1 VRNGGWSKAGER
13 RAEVGSRGKVP
24 VRFDDSLRTVLAA
37 DTGSAF
43 GAQSAFRQ
51 LVDLIG
57 RRRVPAEGEPLARLR
72 SLRDTVPVAVR
83 AAAAR
88 ALALA
93 DPPAELVAVFAEDLP
108 AVAAPVLRGARL
120 RDGDWSALL
129 PRIGPAGR
137 AVLRHRDGL
146 SPAVR
151 RGLEAF
157 GPTDFTLAHD
167 AAEPVT
173 DPAPIAHRDPT
184 NAATRP
190 AAQQAHGG
198 GTFAIADLVERI
210 ETFHRHQD
218 RRPAPVP
225 TRIARLIFE
234 TDSSGTIT
242 WTDGPRA
249 GLVGMTVAALGRGQT
264 AMRLDGGELAG
275 EWTVAAVPRFA
286 PGNGRLLGYRGDARR
301 TSAIDADA
309 IEPEA
314 MRRLVHEL
322 RTPTNAISGFAELI
336 ATGLLGPVAPP
347 YRTRAEAIGRDVQA
361 LIGAIDDLDISA
373 RVDGGA
379 LQLSPRAVDLA
390 AALRAA
396 VRSAVPDDRLRVV
409 VESGI
414 AVLAD
419 DRALDRLLARL
430 ARLAAEA
437 APPGT
442 QLTVTART
450 GIDGVAVAWPW
461 ATPAN
466 EGSLLGDEFAM
477 RLVHKLAR
485 ALGGRLVVEP
495 ARLTLHLPSSFN
507 APVQATTQ

>member
-1 VRNGGWSKAGER
+1 M
-13 RAEVGSRGKVP
+13 
-24 VRFDDSLRTVLAA
+24 RFDDSLRTVLAA
-37 DTGSAF
+37 DTESAF

-51 LVDLIG
+51 LVDLMG
-57 RRRVPAEGEPLARLR
+57 RRRVPAEGEPLERLR
-72 SLRDTVPVAVR
+72 ALREIVPVAVR

-93 DPPAELVAVFAEDLP
+93 EPPAEFVAVFAEDLP

-120 RDGDWSALL
+120 TDDEWSAVL

-146 SPAVR
+146 SPAVK

-157 GPTDFTLAHD
+157 GATDFTLAHD
-167 AAEPVT
+167 AAESVA
-173 DPAPIAHRDPT
+173 DPAPIVDRDTTDAVPEPEPHQ
-184 NAATRP
+184 AA
-190 AAQQAHGG
+190 GG
-198 GTFAIADLVERI
+198 GTFAIADLVQRI

-218 RRPAPVP
+218 RRPAPAP
-225 TRIARLIFE
+225 ARIARLAFE
-234 TDSSGTIT
+234 TDPAGTVT

-249 GLVGMTVAALGRGQT
+249 GLVGRTITALDRGQT
-264 AMRLDGGELAG
+264 SMRIDGGELAG
-275 EWTVAAVPRFA
+275 EWTVAAVPAFA
-286 PGNGRLLGYRGDARR
+286 ADNGRLLGYRADARR
-301 TSAIDADA
+301 TSGIDADA

-336 ATGLLGPVAPP
+336 ATGMLGAVAPP
-347 YRTRAEAIGRDVQA
+347 YRARAEAIGRDVQA
-361 LIGAIDDLDISA
+361 LIGAIDDLDFSA

-390 AALRAA
+390 AALQAA
-396 VRSAVPDDRLRVV
+396 VRSAVSDDRLRVV

-414 AVLAD
+414 AVVAD
-419 DRALDRLLARL
+419 DRALNRLLARL

-437 APPGT
+437 APPST
-442 QLTVTART
+442 QLTVTARA
-450 GIDGVAVAWPW
+450 GIDGVAIAWPW

-466 EGSLLGDEFAM
+466 ERSLLGDEFAI

-495 ARLTLHLPSSFN
+495 ARLTLHLPGSFK